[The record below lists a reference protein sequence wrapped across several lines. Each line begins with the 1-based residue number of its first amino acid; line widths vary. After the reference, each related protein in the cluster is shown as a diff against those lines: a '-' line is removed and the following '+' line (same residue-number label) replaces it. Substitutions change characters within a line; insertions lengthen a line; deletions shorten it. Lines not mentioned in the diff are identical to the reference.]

1 MSEQPFTAGP
11 WVAGHFADDDHP
23 CNCTHVLS
31 DQYMGSIATVRHGSQ
46 DGDGYPPDEEA
57 RANLRL
63 IAAAPAMYEALK
75 LARAFAEA
83 EVENREHAGGTMS
96 DYINEAQEVVDAIDA
111 AISQAEASKKEEGR

>member
-11 WVAGHFADDDHP
+11 WEVAGQFVRTPFRRGDPNAIGLMIAD
-23 CNCTHVLS
+23 
-31 DQYMGSIATVRHGSQ
+31 VRFGIWTPAQH
-46 DGDGYPPDEEA
+46 EA
-57 RANLRL
+57 NARL

-111 AISQAEASKKEEGR
+111 AISQAEASKKEGE